1 MKANKFFAVLLIGL
15 AVAACNSKPSG
26 ENLPKEFQPSR
37 SQIDSVSYL
46 LGINFGSF
54 IKGYNFGTDLNW
66 KEIEKGMKEFVFAEG
81 NTMDPS
87 FVNQF
92 KINPNEMNALF
103 NAFVE
108 KRITGLA
115 QANKAAAE
123 KFFES
128 NGKKDGVVTSGS
140 GLQYRII
147 NPGTDV
153 KPGPKDTV
161 WVLYKGSLLDG
172 TVFDETP
179 EGSEPVRLMLNRVIP
194 GWTEGLQLIGEGGE
208 IDLFV
213 PSDLGYG
220 PEGNQ
225 AIGPNS
231 ALIFNVKVDRVGK
244 YVEPAPAEEK
254 K

>member
-15 AVAACNSKPSG
+15 AVVACNSKPSG
-26 ENLPKEFQPSR
+26 EQLPKEFQPSK

-66 KEIEKGMKEFVFAEG
+66 GEIMKGMKDFAYAEG
-81 NTMDPS
+81 NQMDPA
-87 FVNQF
+87 FLKQF
-92 KINPNEMNALF
+92 KVNPNEMNNAF

-108 KRITGLA
+108 KRLTGLA
-115 QANKAAAE
+115 EANKAKAE
-123 KFFES
+123 KFFET
-128 NGKKDGVVTSGS
+128 NGKKDGVVTSES

-147 NPGTDV
+147 DPGNDV
-153 KPGPKDTV
+153 KPGPRDTV
-161 WVLYKGSLLDG
+161 WVLYKGSLING

-179 EGSEPVRLMLNRVIP
+179 EGAEPIRLTLNRVIP
-194 GWTEGLQLIGEGGE
+194 GWTEGLRYIGEGGQ

-225 AIGPNS
+225 AIGPNE
-231 ALIFNVKVDRVGK
+231 ALIFNVKLDHVSP
-244 YVEPAPAEEK
+244 YVEPAPVEEK